1 MNKNNYLRNII
12 VLSLLPWL
20 AACVSLRDTV
30 DDDLAQAPP
39 AVHGCMALL
48 DNVDEVVAQ
57 AGVADAEE
65 RRRLDAMGRAAA
77 QAGSG
82 RAARRD
88 QQSARSR
95 IGDLGRRRAR
105 ALVASYRAVRWPIDA
120 TRSSGAGAARSFVGT
135 CARAGRVC
143 HRAAHRWS
151 VRADPSALFMGHRAF
166 AKRHPTGFSRGGGR
180 SRTGAAVAALRVA

>member
-57 AGVADAEE
+57 AGVADAEAH
-65 RRRLDAMGRAAA
+65 RVAGYPYLRVDRFSASFRNTVSSGDAWTPWVARPRKLD
-77 QAGSG
+77 QD
-82 RAARRD
+82 ARRAEI
-88 QQSARSR
+88 SN
-95 IGDLGRRRAR
+95 L
-105 ALVASYRAVRWPIDA
+105 P
-120 TRSSGAGAARSFVGT
+120 
-135 CARAGRVC
+135 
-143 HRAAHRWS
+143 
-151 VRADPSALFMGHRAF
+151 
-166 AKRHPTGFSRGGGR
+166 
-180 SRTGAAVAALRVA
+180 AAVSKRT